1 MEEKIYHLV
10 SSIQGV
16 GEAQVWVTLESGVEY
31 VYLQEEVRNTD
42 TTKDYDSEGVK
53 TLREKD
59 NSEQK
64 YILVNKNGEEQPLI
78 QKQLEPTVQGVV
90 VVCEG
95 ASSAQVN
102 EQIVNAVTC
111 ALRDHPELGVC
122 HAADKTLK
130 INEMNGGFFHEH
142 DFGKKAYYPGS
153 FGSGFG
159 HCRLPQLDLWW
170 KRGWIEYHRSSWRR
184 GKITGTLNMSMPIPE
199 RMKMIWK

>member
-1 MEEKIYHLV
+1 MNGKEKAMEMWKKTFAIFASDKKIKWVVLIGFIGILLILFSEFFPQKTKIPQDAVSVSSDNETFCKQTEEKLYQLV

-42 TTKDYDSEGVK
+42 TTKDYDEEGVK

-90 VVCEG
+90 IVCEG
-95 ASSAQVN
+95 AGSAQVN
-102 EQIVNAVTC
+102 EQVVNAVTC
-111 ALRDHPELGVC
+111 ALGNSSNRVYV
-122 HAADKTLK
+122 A
-130 INEMNGGFFHEH
+130 
-142 DFGKKAYYPGS
+142 
-153 FGSGFG
+153 
-159 HCRLPQLDLWW
+159 QLT
-170 KRGWIEYHRSSWRR
+170 KPS
-184 GKITGTLNMSMPIPE
+184 K
-199 RMKMIWK
+199 

>member
-1 MEEKIYHLV
+1 MNGKEKAMEIWKKAAGLFTTDKKIKWIVLIGFVGILLILISEFLPQSSQTPQDAV
-10 SSIQGV
+10 SV
-16 GEAQVWVTLESGVEY
+16 LGEAQVWVTLESGVEY

-111 ALRDHPELGVC
+111 ALGISSNRVYV
-122 HAADKTLK
+122 A
-130 INEMNGGFFHEH
+130 
-142 DFGKKAYYPGS
+142 
-153 FGSGFG
+153 
-159 HCRLPQLDLWW
+159 QLT
-170 KRGWIEYHRSSWRR
+170 KPS
-184 GKITGTLNMSMPIPE
+184 K
-199 RMKMIWK
+199 

>member
-1 MEEKIYHLV
+1 MNGKEKAMEMWKKTFAIFASDKKIKWVVLIGFIGILLILFSEFFPQKTKIPQDAVSVSSDNETFCKQTEEKLYQLV

-42 TTKDYDSEGVK
+42 TTKDYDEEGVK

-90 VVCEG
+90 IVCEG
-95 ASSAQVN
+95 AGSAQVN
-102 EQIVNAVTC
+102 EQVVNAVTC
-111 ALRDHPELGVC
+111 ALGISSNRVYV
-122 HAADKTLK
+122 A
-130 INEMNGGFFHEH
+130 
-142 DFGKKAYYPGS
+142 
-153 FGSGFG
+153 
-159 HCRLPQLDLWW
+159 QLI
-170 KRGWIEYHRSSWRR
+170 KPS
-184 GKITGTLNMSMPIPE
+184 K
-199 RMKMIWK
+199 

>member
-1 MEEKIYHLV
+1 MNGKEKAMEMWKKTFAIFASDKKIKWVVLIGFIGILLILFSEFFPQKTKIPQDAVSVSSDNETFCKQTEEKLYQLV

-42 TTKDYDSEGVK
+42 TTKDYDEEGVK

-90 VVCEG
+90 IVCEG
-95 ASSAQVN
+95 AGSAQVN
-102 EQIVNAVTC
+102 EQVVNAVTC
-111 ALRDHPELGVC
+111 ALGISSKRVYV
-122 HAADKTLK
+122 A
-130 INEMNGGFFHEH
+130 
-142 DFGKKAYYPGS
+142 
-153 FGSGFG
+153 
-159 HCRLPQLDLWW
+159 QLT
-170 KRGWIEYHRSSWRR
+170 KPS
-184 GKITGTLNMSMPIPE
+184 K
-199 RMKMIWK
+199 

>member
-1 MEEKIYHLV
+1 MNGKEKAMEMWKKTFAIFASDKKIKWVVLIGFIGILLILFSEFFPQKTKIPQDAVSVSSDNETFCKQTEEKLYQLV

-42 TTKDYDSEGVK
+42 TTKDYDEEGVK

-90 VVCEG
+90 IVCEG
-95 ASSAQVN
+95 AGSAQVN
-102 EQIVNAVTC
+102 EQVVNAV
-111 ALRDHPELGVC
+111 
-122 HAADKTLK
+122 
-130 INEMNGGFFHEH
+130 
-142 DFGKKAYYPGS
+142 
-153 FGSGFG
+153 
-159 HCRLPQLDLWW
+159 
-170 KRGWIEYHRSSWRR
+170 
-184 GKITGTLNMSMPIPE
+184 
-199 RMKMIWK
+199 

>member
-1 MEEKIYHLV
+1 MNGKEKAMEIWKKAAGLFTTDKKIKWIVLIGFVGILLILVSEFLPQSSQTPQDAVSVSVDNEAFCKQMEEKIHHLV

-111 ALRDHPELGVC
+111 ALGISSNRVYV
-122 HAADKTLK
+122 A
-130 INEMNGGFFHEH
+130 
-142 DFGKKAYYPGS
+142 
-153 FGSGFG
+153 
-159 HCRLPQLDLWW
+159 QLT
-170 KRGWIEYHRSSWRR
+170 KPS
-184 GKITGTLNMSMPIPE
+184 K
-199 RMKMIWK
+199 